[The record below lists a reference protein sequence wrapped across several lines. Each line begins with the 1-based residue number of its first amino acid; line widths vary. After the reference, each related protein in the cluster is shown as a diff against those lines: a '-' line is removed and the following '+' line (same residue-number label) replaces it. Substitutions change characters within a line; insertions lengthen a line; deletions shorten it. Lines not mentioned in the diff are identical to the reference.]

1 MKQRKDLE
9 RHEKLK
15 WQNVS
20 DTGDKKLKC
29 PSEGWLVFFEKNMN
43 KIVNLVQK
51 TWKKKKMNKTERK
64 DSLTRYKIN
73 MIQNQQIQA
82 QQSQV
87 IQALLQTQTQILALK
102 VTSATKR

>member
-20 DTGDKKLKC
+20 DTGDKKLEC
-29 PSEGWLVFFEKNMN
+29 PLEGWLVFFEKNMN

-51 TWKKKKMNKTERK
+51 TWKKKKMNKKDRK

-73 MIQNQQIQA
+73 KFKL
-82 QQSQV
+82 SRV
-87 IQALLQTQTQILALK
+87 
-102 VTSATKR
+102 R